1 MAAESASASD
11 PGELSPTYASEL
23 GFTPEECE
31 SSGPTADPRRVAEN
45 ATSFEQVSKSVQADA
60 DLNILR
66 RCEASL
72 RPAAPGVRC
81 WELFRNP
88 TNRPHYPPS
97 GEGVLAWSSF
107 FATGRSRQICVA
119 HLKRACV
126 LLGLSPAWK
135 TKSVISGGRGLAKRG
150 VNLSPQYQLFLGDS

>member
-23 GFTPEECE
+23 GFTPEACE
-31 SSGPTADPRRVAEN
+31 SSGPTADPRRVAGN
-45 ATSFEQVSKSVQADA
+45 ATSFEQVSKSAQADA

-88 TNRPHYPPS
+88 KNRPHLPPS
-97 GEGVLAWSSF
+97 EEGVLAWPSF
-107 FATGRSRQICVA
+107 FATGRSFQIYA
-119 HLKRACV
+119 ARLAKACI
-126 LLGLSPAWK
+126 LLGLSAPWK
-135 TKSVISGGRGLAKRG
+135 T
-150 VNLSPQYQLFLGDS
+150 